1 MIRFNRWKLM
11 SEALADLGRAASIDA
26 ALEVLRAHARAIGG
40 ADGVA
45 VVRRE
50 GAEVVYVGE
59 DAVAPLWTGRRFP
72 IERCISGLA
81 MIERRAVYIPDIGQ
95 DARVPHDLYAGTF
108 VASMAMF
115 PLGIGDPLAS
125 LGVYWAKD
133 NPAEP
138 DALALLDTLARSA
151 NSTFERLA
159 IAREIAASRPAT

>member
-11 SEALADLGRAASIDA
+11 SEALALLGLAASIEA
-26 ALEVLRAHARAIGG
+26 ALEVLRARSRAIGC

-45 VVRRE
+45 VVRRDGDE
-50 GAEVVYVGE
+50 MVHVGE

-72 IERCISGLA
+72 IDQCVSGLA
-81 MIERRAVYIPDIGQ
+81 MTERRPIYIPDVQ
-95 DARVPHDLYAGTF
+95 CDARVPRDVEEVAF

-115 PLGIGDPLAS
+115 PLGIGDPVAA

-159 IAREIAASRPAT
+159 IAREIAESRPGA

>member
-1 MIRFNRWKLM
+1 MIRFNRWKPM
-11 SEALADLGRAASIDA
+11 SDALALLGQATSVEA
-26 ALEVLRAHARAIGG
+26 ALEILRAHSRAIGC
-40 ADGVA
+40 ADGVT
-45 VVRRE
+45 VVRRDD
-50 GAEVVYVGE
+50 AEVVYVGE
-59 DAVAPLWTGRRFP
+59 DSIAPLWTGRRFA
-72 IERCISGLA
+72 IEQCISGLA
-81 MIERRAVYIPDIGQ
+81 MIERRAIYIPDIRR
-95 DARVPHDLYAGTF
+95 DPRVPQEIYALTF

-115 PLGIGDPLAS
+115 PLGIGDPVAA

>member
-11 SEALADLGRAASIDA
+11 SEALELLGQASSIEA
-26 ALEVLRAHARAIGG
+26 ALEVLRAHARAIGC
-40 ADGVA
+40 ADGVT
-45 VVRRE
+45 VVRRD
-50 GAEVVYVGE
+50 GAEVVYAGE

-72 IERCISGLA
+72 IEQCISGLA
-81 MIERRAVYIPDIGQ
+81 MIERRPIYIPDIYS
-95 DARVPHDLYAGTF
+95 DMRVPQDLYRPTF

-115 PLGIGDPLAS
+115 PLGIGDPIAA

-159 IAREIAASRPAT
+159 IAREIAASRPAP

>member
-11 SEALADLGRAASIDA
+11 SEALDLMGRAASIDA
-26 ALEVLRAHARAIGG
+26 ALEILRAHTRAIGC

-45 VVRRE
+45 VVRRVGDE
-50 GAEVVYVGE
+50 MVHIGE
-59 DAVAPLWTGRRFP
+59 DAIAPLWTGRRFP
-72 IERCISGLA
+72 IDQSISGLA
-81 MIERRAVYIPDIGQ
+81 MTERRPIYIPDIAS
-95 DARVPHDLYAGTF
+95 DARVPREVEEASF

-115 PLGIGDPLAS
+115 PLGIGDPIAA

-159 IAREIAASRPAT
+159 IAREIADSRPGA